1 MAKFLAHMAQ
11 AIGAAPGSLEGAYL
25 PSRARCDAYATERA
39 AVFAVLDTDTLLAHA
54 SDWKARP
61 LAHLGT
67 ATKTTWYV
75 VAPKGTLTSPAD
87 LAGKS
92 IQSTAPG
99 GARFV
104 ANLVLDGAVPI
115 SALVLEG
122 TAKPL
127 RALRK
132 VARGQAAAAIVDQD
146 AMAALGELTLPVELV
161 VVAKSRPLPGLTL
174 ASIEAGDSKAPE
186 KLVQGIRKSLSTL
199 CEGRGQK
206 LCKTLGVQRFTA
218 TSDAWFEALRAR
230 YAR

>member
-25 PSRARCDAYATERA
+25 PSRARCDAYATERS

-54 SDWKARP
+54 SDWKVRP

-67 ATKTTWYV
+67 GAEKVWYV
-75 VAPKGTLTSPAD
+75 LAPEGSLASAAD
-87 LAGKS
+87 LAGKA

-104 ANLVLDGAVPI
+104 ANLILDGAVPLD
-115 SALVLEG
+115 ALQLHG

-127 RALRK
+127 KALRK

-146 AMAALGELTLPVELV
+146 AMAALSELPLPVKLV

-174 ASIEAGDSKAPE
+174 AAVEVGSSKAPE
-186 KLVQGIRKSLSTL
+186 KLVQGVRKSLATL
-199 CEGRGQK
+199 CDGAGQK
-206 LCKTLGVQRFTA
+206 LCKTLGVKRFTA
-218 TSDAWFEALRAR
+218 TSDAWMKSLGAK
-230 YAR
+230 YAK